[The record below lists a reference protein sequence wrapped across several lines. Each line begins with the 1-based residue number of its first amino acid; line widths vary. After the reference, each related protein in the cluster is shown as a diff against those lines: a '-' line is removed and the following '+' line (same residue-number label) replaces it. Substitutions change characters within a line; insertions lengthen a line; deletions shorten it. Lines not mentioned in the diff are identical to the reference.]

1 MSNQKAY
8 ERIFFPLYDTITIGG
23 LIIVKKLIKGIF
35 LLLILL
41 TIYAC
46 STTTTIDFELIELT
60 IEELATYDGLEGRK
74 AYIAVNGVIY
84 DVTNSSRWP
93 GGNHNGYQA
102 GQDLT
107 TEILG
112 ISPHGISVLNGIPI
126 VGSLVESL
134 PDTEIDEE
142 LPEEENELVQGLQL
156 TLEELAYYDG
166 LEGRKAYI
174 AVNGVIYD
182 VSNSSRWPGGNHNGY
197 QAGQDLTTQILGVS
211 PHGIRVLDGIPIVG
225 TIIE

>member
-1 MSNQKAY
+1 V
-8 ERIFFPLYDTITIGG
+8 YDTITIGG
-23 LIIVKKLIKGIF
+23 LIIVKIIKSIF
-35 LLLILL
+35 LLLIIL

-46 STTTTIDFELIELT
+46 STTATSIEIELIELT
-60 IEELATYDGLEGRK
+60 IEELASYDGLEGRK

-84 DVTNSSRWP
+84 DVSNSSRWP

-112 ISPHGISVLNGIPI
+112 VSPHGIRVLNGIPI
-126 VGSLVESL
+126 IGSLVESL
-134 PDTEIDEE
+134 PDNEINED

-156 TLEELAYYDG
+156 TIEELASYDG